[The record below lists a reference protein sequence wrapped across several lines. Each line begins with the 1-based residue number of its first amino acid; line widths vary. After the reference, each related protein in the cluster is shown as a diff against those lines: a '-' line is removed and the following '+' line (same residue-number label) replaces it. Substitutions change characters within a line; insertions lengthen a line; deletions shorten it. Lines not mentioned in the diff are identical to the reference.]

1 MHPGSPGRLLQ
12 HREISMKDL
21 PDDTENHF
29 IAALDDGTD
38 DSQKGGN
45 SSGRTA
51 GYPFSLPPLLMLFF
65 FTLLE
70 ILVYF
75 DRGGM
80 AAGLEQIRDTFNISN
95 TRGGILGG
103 AYLFGFCTTSP
114 YFAYV
119 ANFKPPLKMSAWG
132 MFAWVVAVFF
142 CGLTKNYY
150 VLLICRIVTGIGES
164 SFLSVVATMIDIIAP
179 SSKRA
184 LWLSL
189 FYSAIPIGYAMGE
202 IAGGVIVDTSWPFF
216 PHDESW
222 RMVFVVEAVLGMFI
236 VLIFCLITGPET
248 ILHLDTWKIAEDTD
262 TMWTKLKILGNNPT
276 YLLCVAALSAQT
288 FTIGGISY
296 YAIEYFQDVF
306 SLTATKAGAIFGGV
320 TVAVGFLGTALGG
333 AILDTIK
340 RKKEKQ
346 CVGDDLMPLALAAIN
361 TSLLFTLLALGPGLI
376 FPFLNE
382 LYMVVILLT
391 WSLLFVFMSQG
402 PGNDCILWAVDL
414 KDRPFAISLCLF
426 SIHAFGDAAAPVV
439 IGILVDNIGWSW
451 AIFLGICPCALCC
464 ILRILAAIC
473 AKRAI
478 DEGRKENND
487 LLLGQS

>member
-1 MHPGSPGRLLQ
+1 MHPESPVRLFQ
-12 HREISMKDL
+12 PREISMKDL
-21 PDDTENHF
+21 PDDAENHF
-29 IAALDDGTD
+29 IAAWDDGTGD
-38 DSQKGGN
+38 FQKRVN
-45 SSGRTA
+45 SWGRTV
-51 GYPFSLPPLLMLFF
+51 GYPFSLPPVLMLFF
-65 FTLLE
+65 FIMLE
-70 ILVYF
+70 ILIYF

-80 AAGLEQIRDTFNISN
+80 AAGLEQIRGTFKISN
-95 TRGGILGG
+95 TWGGILGG

-132 MFAWVVAVFF
+132 MFVWVVAVFF
-142 CGLTKNYY
+142 CGLSRNYY
-150 VLLICRIVTGIGES
+150 VLLVCRIATGIGES

-179 SSKRA
+179 LSKRA

-202 IAGGVIVDTSWPFF
+202 VAGGVIVDTSWPFF
-216 PHDESW
+216 PDDQSW
-222 RMVFVVEAVLGMFI
+222 RMVFLVEAALGMLI
-236 VLIFCLITGPET
+236 VIILCLITGPET
-248 ILHLDTWKIAEDTD
+248 ILHLNSQRIAEDSD

-276 YLLCVAALSAQT
+276 YLLCVASLSAQT

-306 SLTATKAGAIFGGV
+306 NLTATRAGAIFGGV
-320 TVAVGFLGTALGG
+320 TVVVGFLGSAVGG
-333 AILDTIK
+333 VILDTMK

-361 TSLLFTLLALGPGLI
+361 TSLLYTLLALGPGLI
-376 FPFLNE
+376 FPFVNE
-382 LYMVVILLT
+382 LNKVVILLT
-391 WSLLFVFMSQG
+391 WILLFVFMGQG

-414 KDRPFAISLCLF
+414 KDRPFAMSLCLF

-439 IGILVDNIGWSW
+439 IGNLEDSMGWSW
-451 AIFLGICPCALCC
+451 AMFIGICPCALSSV
-464 ILRILAAIC
+464 LRMLAAIF

-478 DEGRKENND
+478 DEGKIENSD
-487 LLLGQS
+487 LLLG